1 MPLFHYQA
9 YDSKGKSKK
18 GYIEAQGEKEAKD
31 KLRDMGIMVTT
42 IGLKEKSSTR
52 QNLKPQALYT
62 FSLQL
67 YQLVSAGVPLYESL
81 MTIEKQSRNESYH
94 RIILGLCEQIKAG
107 NTLSQA
113 MANYPESFD
122 TLYCSM
128 INAGESVGALENVL
142 DKLCQQLS
150 HQIKLRS
157 DLITALVYP
166 GILALFSIVIIV
178 MLLGFV
184 VPSIEEIFAGRK
196 LNGFTEFVLSV
207 SHFFRD
213 YWWLYI
219 PLFAAAVAYV
229 IYFFRQPK
237 GRLFIERFSLKVP
250 ILRTTTIEAA
260 TTRFSRTMATLLQGG
275 LPLIEALKIARKVMR
290 NVVLS
295 DEINKAE
302 KRIIEGSS
310 LGKELSKSK
319 WFPSM
324 VAQMLMVGEESGSTT
339 AMFNKIADIYEQEL
353 EKTLSRLMSL
363 VQPVILIFMGV
374 IIGSV
379 LLAILLPLTDVSS
392 LSVNR

>member
-9 YDSKGKSKK
+9 YDAKGKSKK
-18 GYIEAQGEKEAKD
+18 GYIEARTEQEARD
-31 KLRDMGIMVTT
+31 RLREMGVMVKSV
-42 IGLKEKSSTR
+42 GLKTKTSSK
-52 QNLKPQALYT
+52 QNLHPAALYT
-62 FSLQL
+62 FTLQL

-81 MTIEKQSRNESYH
+81 VTIEKQSRSESYH
-94 RIILGLCEQIKAG
+94 RIIMGLCEQIKAG

-113 MANYPESFD
+113 MANYPDSFD

-128 INAGESVGALENVL
+128 VNAGESVGALENVL
-142 DKLCQQLS
+142 EKLCQQLS
-150 HQIKLRS
+150 HQIKLRG

-166 GILALFSIVIIV
+166 GILALFSIVIII

-184 VPSIEEIFAGRK
+184 VPSIEEIFAGRE
-196 LNGFTEFVLSV
+196 LNGFTQFVLSV

-219 PLFAAAVAYV
+219 PGIAFSIGYA

-237 GRLFIERFSLKVP
+237 GRLFIEKYSLKVP
-250 ILRTTTIEAA
+250 ILRTTVIEASV
-260 TTRFSRTMATLLQGG
+260 TRFSRTMATLLQGG
-275 LPLIEALKIARKVMR
+275 LPLIDSLKIACNVMR
-290 NVVLS
+290 NVVLA
-295 DEINKAE
+295 DEIKKAE
-302 KRIIEGSS
+302 KKIIEGSS

-339 AMFNKIADIYEQEL
+339 SMFNKIADIYEQEL
-353 EKTLSRLMSL
+353 EKTLNRLMSL
-363 VQPVILIFMGV
+363 VQPVILIFMGA

-392 LSVNR
+392 LSTSR